1 MESITIEQFSKMM
14 QLPATDKNENGLL
27 AALRALTGL
36 ELADDLVVLNSG
48 EWLGWSFWY

>member
-1 MESITIEQFSKMM
+1 MESTTIEQFSKMM

-27 AALRALTGL
+27 AALRALTGH
-36 ELADDLVVLNSG
+36 ELADDLAFLSSG